1 MNTCLKYD
9 ATDFLEVILALY
21 SRQSAS
27 EISLLKQA
35 RKLRKFLSKK
45 MEKGPTPYQG
55 KGKCFGEYRC
65 PNCNKTWSSGNSW
78 ANKGQQCEQC
88 LSNVYPYSQRALE
101 KSKGQKDNG
110 RPHRS
115 DLCEK
120 CKEVGGNCRNYW
132 SR

>member
-45 MEKGPTPYQG
+45 WKR
-55 KGKCFGEYRC
+55 FV
-65 PNCNKTWSSGNSW
+65 
-78 ANKGQQCEQC
+78 
-88 LSNVYPYSQRALE
+88 LVYFY
-101 KSKGQKDNG
+101 DT
-110 RPHRS
+110 
-115 DLCEK
+115 
-120 CKEVGGNCRNYW
+120 
-132 SR
+132 